1 MRFRGDMF
9 RKCLSDQ
16 KNRVVRHPNQVSEK
30 NADPSD
36 QSGVRK
42 ATLSASTQLNIRIL
56 NIQEIQNI

>member
-36 QSGVRK
+36 QSGGEK
-42 ATLSASTQLNIRIL
+42 SYLKYLDTIKYQIL
-56 NIQEIQNI
+56 EYPRNSEY